1 LPFRNNAID
10 VTKKLVF
17 VLLLLVCLPM
27 ALVVWAG
34 AWLARHENELMRQR
48 FRELLADQLRDTD
61 QTVARYFQRCEGDFL
76 RLTELQDFD
85 ASHLRDIIRSEPLA
99 TQLFVLEPEGRLL
112 HPPLDGP
119 LNDSE
124 RSFLQRA
131 QRFLLDKDLIRAA
144 SPSPIASANGDG
156 GAVDAETTS
165 GHVSLREQV
174 SADSAPTHGWYVW
187 YWERGLNLVF
197 WRRVETGHVVGIELD
212 RSRWIADLISEL
224 PTTAIAE
231 DVPVSQSR
239 IRLVD
244 SNASVVY
251 QWGEFEPPSDASPVQ
266 EIPLTT
272 PLTSW
277 RLQYFV
283 DGDRLVGMSKRTTYF
298 SLLSGCVAVAICLA
312 GLAVYFYRESSRELR
327 EAATRV
333 NFVNQVSHELR
344 TPLTNIRLYAD
355 LLEHDLES
363 VEPDAA
369 RRPQERLKVIT
380 AESQRLSRLIGNVL
394 TFARQQRDRGTLKR
408 KTGRVDDVARAVIRQ
423 FEPTMAQK
431 GIEIRFDGNAS
442 DPVQF
447 DRDALEQILVNLL
460 SNVEKYAASGKL
472 MGVSTRH
479 TGDRTVVDVA
489 DHGPG
494 IGREQREKIFQP
506 FYRMSDRLEGAAG
519 AGIGLSIAR
528 NLARLHGGDVDLLD
542 TDSGATFR
550 VELLTPSA
558 DDGV

>member
-1 LPFRNNAID
+1 

-17 VLLLLVCLPM
+17 VLLLLVCLPL

-34 AWLARHENELMRQR
+34 VWLARHEQELMRQR
-48 FRELLADQLRDTD
+48 FRELLTEQLRDTD
-61 QTVARYFQRCEGDFL
+61 QTVARYFQRCEGDLL
-76 RLTELQDFD
+76 RLTELETFEP
-85 ASHLRDIIRSEPLA
+85 SRLRDIVRAEPLA
-99 TQLFVLEPEGRLL
+99 TQLFVLESDGRLL

-119 LNDSE
+119 LNDAE
-124 RSFLQRA
+124 RAFLQRA
-131 QRFLLDKDLIRAA
+131 RRFLLDKDLVRAA
-144 SPSPIASANGDG
+144 SSSSAASANGDG
-156 GAVDAETTS
+156 MAAGAKE
-165 GHVSLREQV
+165 GMGQVSLREQV
-174 SADSAPTHGWYVW
+174 SADSASSHGWYVW

-197 WRRVETGHVVGIELD
+197 WRRAETGHVVGIELD
-212 RSRWIADLISEL
+212 RSRWIADLISDL
-224 PTTAIAE
+224 PTTAVAD
-231 DVPVSQSR
+231 DVPTSQSR

-244 SNASVVY
+244 SNASIVY
-251 QWGEFEPPSDASPVQ
+251 QWGEFEPPSETSPVV
-266 EIPLTT
+266 EMPLSI

-283 DGDRLVGMSKRTTYF
+283 EGERLIGISSRTTYF
-298 SLLSGCVAVAICLA
+298 SLISGLVAVAICLA

-344 TPLTNIRLYAD
+344 TPLTNICLYAD

-363 VEPDAA
+363 VEPNEA

-394 TFARQQRDRGTLKR
+394 TFARQQRDRGKLKR
-408 KTGRVDDVARAVIRQ
+408 KAGRVDDVARAVIRQ

-447 DRDALEQILVNLL
+447 DIDALEQILVNLL

-472 MGVSTRH
+472 MEVSTGQ
-479 TGDRTVVDVA
+479 TGDRTTIEIA

-494 IGREQREKIFQP
+494 IAGEQREKVFQP
-506 FYRMSDRLEGAAG
+506 FYRMSDRLEGATG

-528 NLARLHGGDVDLLD
+528 NLARLHGGEVDLLD
-542 TDSGATFR
+542 TDTGATFR
-550 VELLTPSA
+550 VELLTPKA
-558 DDGV
+558 DDGVSQ